1 VWESLLSRPKK
12 SPPRTPDDLRIY
24 AVGDIHGRADLLA
37 QLFSCID
44 ADATA
49 YPAPRSI
56 EVFVGDYIDRGPQ
69 TREVLDMLVARS
81 RVRRLICLKGNHET
95 YIPDFLRNPVILDQ
109 WRLFGGLET
118 LVSYGVMPSINPDQ
132 QEQREL
138 AAALS
143 DALPASH
150 WKFLANLKSSFTCG
164 DYFFCHAGVRPGV
177 PLSQQHEQDLLWIR
191 EDFLL
196 HEEGFGK
203 IVVHGHTPV
212 AAPDVRPNRINIDTG
227 AYATGKLTC
236 LVLENQDITL
246 I

>member
-12 SPPRTPDDLRIY
+12 FPPRTPDDLRIY

-37 QLFSCID
+37 QLLACID
-44 ADATA
+44 DDRAA
-49 YPAPRSI
+49 YPAARAV

-81 RVRRLICLKGNHET
+81 RNRQLICLKGNHET
-95 YIPDFLRNPVILDQ
+95 YIPDFLHNPAILDR

-118 LVSYGVMPSINPDQ
+118 LVSYGITPSINPD
-132 QEQREL
+132 EYERHEL
-138 AAALS
+138 AAAFG
-143 DALPASH
+143 DALPQSH
-150 WKFLANLKSSFTCG
+150 RQFLAGLRSSFTCG

-177 PLSQQHEQDLLWIR
+177 PLAQQHEQDLLWIR
-191 EDFLL
+191 EDFLQ

-203 IVVHGHTPV
+203 IIIHGHTPV
-212 AAPDVRPNRINIDTG
+212 PEPDIRPNRINIDTG

-236 LVLENQDITL
+236 LVLEREDITL